1 MKEWLLPALGA
12 IFFWGIWGFLPKI
25 YVDYITPTSAVIYQS
40 LGGLIVAVLLF
51 SLEPRVQIDPKGS
64 LLAVVAG
71 AASYLGLLCYVK
83 AVSKG
88 QISIISIITAL
99 YPIVVIVVAF
109 LVFQESLT
117 WKQGIGIG
125 FGLAAIALFAS

>member
-1 MKEWLLPALGA
+1 MIK
-12 IFFWGIWGFLPKI
+12 
-25 YVDYITPTSAVIYQS
+25 
-40 LGGLIVAVLLF
+40 
-51 SLEPRVQIDPKGS
+51 LEPRVEIDPKGS

-88 QISIISIITAL
+88 EVSIISTITAL
-99 YPIVVIVVAF
+99 YPIVVILVAF
-109 LVFQESLT
+109 SVFQESLT
-117 WKQGIGIG
+117 WKQAIGIG